1 MYRKT
6 SRRENPPASRSKIV
20 IIWVSF
26 PVSTVWEQLMY
37 PLRLQHT
44 APSWTPWAK
53 WVEPGKSTPS
63 RDTDMDRGIAFIDE
77 MRSLT
82 AVQSH
87 TLFLRHNKC
96 RRLLLCYCTCSLGTH
111 THAGCGHSTWLTCN
125 ISTVVFLLLV
135 ALEPVSS
142 SSIRSAFP

>member
-1 MYRKT
+1 
-6 SRRENPPASRSKIV
+6 
-20 IIWVSF
+20 
-26 PVSTVWEQLMY
+26 MY

-87 TLFLRHNKC
+87 TLFLSVGGY
-96 RRLLLCYCTCSLGTH
+96 YCVTA
-111 THAGCGHSTWLTCN
+111 HAHSGHIHMLDVDT
-125 ISTVVFLLLV
+125 
-135 ALEPVSS
+135 ALD
-142 SSIRSAFP
+142 

>member
-1 MYRKT
+1 MCRKT

-63 RDTDMDRGIAFIDE
+63 RDTDMDRGIDFIDE

-87 TLFLRHNKC
+87 TLFLYHNKC
-96 RRLLLCYCTCSLGTH
+96 RRLLLHMLSRDTYTCWMWTQNLINMQHLHRGFPTACRSETSQFQFHSL
-111 THAGCGHSTWLTCN
+111 L
-125 ISTVVFLLLV
+125 
-135 ALEPVSS
+135 
-142 SSIRSAFP
+142 FP

>member
-6 SRRENPPASRSKIV
+6 SSRQNPPASRSKIV

-26 PVSTVWEQLMY
+26 PVSTIWEQLMY

-53 WVEPGKSTPS
+53 WVEPGKLTPS
-63 RDTDMDRGIAFIDE
+63 RDTDMDRGIDFIDE

-87 TLFLRHNKC
+87 TLFL
-96 RRLLLCYCTCSLGTH
+96 LTTSVGGCYCTCSLGTH